1 MAVYSHHNV
10 DLTAGI
16 LSSLGGAGAWGTHA
30 LQTIT
35 VADHTPRDPQLAI
48 GYKGIVDYTSAV
60 KTADV
65 TLDCI
70 LVENG
75 SEAASGTS
83 LYEYADETGAATGFV
98 LTSCNV
104 GFTAGAPA
112 TVSFGYLTAMSSI
125 AAIDVS
131 ASPSVLTAGEEAQF
145 AIVMGD
151 DGTGVGFTGLTA
163 SPSGVQSVTFAGTI
177 NRDNILDIRA
187 SQPIEFVTTYPLDI
201 TVDAEYY
208 GGFTIADLSAGFS
221 IGSLGGGSGVEAGSA
236 TIWVKATGLI
246 LVESGE
252 SINVGG
258 YLTRTRSW
266 QAADLWIPRA
276 TP

>member
-10 DLTAGI
+10 GLTSGI

-35 VADHTPRDPQLAI
+35 IADHTPRDPQLAI

-75 SEAASGTS
+75 SEASSSTS
-83 LYEYADETGAATGFV
+83 LYDFADETGASTGFV
-98 LTSCNV
+98 LTSCNI

-125 AAIDVS
+125 ASIDHS
-131 ASPSVLTAGEEAQF
+131 ADPSVLTTGEEAQF
-145 AIVMGD
+145 AVVMGD
-151 DGTGVGFTGLTA
+151 DGTGLSFTGLTA
-163 SPSGVQSVTFAGTI
+163 TPSGVQSITFSGTV
-177 NRDNILDIRA
+177 NRDNILDVRA

-208 GGFTIADLSAGFS
+208 GGFTIASLATGFS
-221 IGSLGGGSGVEAGSA
+221 IGSAGGGSGNQASSA
-236 TIWVKATGLI
+236 TTWANATGLV

-258 YLTRTRSW
+258 YLTITKSW
-266 QAADLWIPRA
+266 QAADLEIPRDA
-276 TP
+276 P